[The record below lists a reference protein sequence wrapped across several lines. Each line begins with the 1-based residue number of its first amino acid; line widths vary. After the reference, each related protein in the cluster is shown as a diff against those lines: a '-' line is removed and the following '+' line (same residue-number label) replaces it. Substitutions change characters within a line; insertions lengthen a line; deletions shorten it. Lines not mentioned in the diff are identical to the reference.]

1 MSSPHDIR
9 NPDDLA
15 PAIGYSHI
23 VIPTAGRTVYFGG
36 MAPQDGDGNPTG
48 GSFVEQFDV
57 ALGNLGKAL
66 VAAGALPEHLVTM
79 QIYVKDR
86 QAYKSSLREIG
97 QVWKKH
103 LGKNYPCN
111 ALFEVTGFY
120 DDEALLEI
128 MAIAVIPD

>member
-9 NPDDLA
+9 NPDTLA

-23 VIPTAGRTVYFGG
+23 VIPAKGRTVYFGG
-36 MAPQDGDGNPTG
+36 MAPQDIEGKPTG

-57 ALGNLGKAL
+57 ALGNLAHAL
-66 VAAGALPEHLVTM
+66 EAAGARPEHLVSM

-86 QAYKSSLREIG
+86 QAYRDSLEEIG
-97 QVWKKH
+97 QSWKKH

-120 DDEALLEI
+120 DEEAMLEI

>member
-9 NPDDLA
+9 NPENLA

-23 VIPTAGRTVYFGG
+23 VIPAKGRTVYFGG
-36 MAPQDGDGNPTG
+36 MAPQDGKGHPTG
-48 GSFVEQFDV
+48 GTFSQQFDV
-57 ALGNLGKAL
+57 ALGNLAKAL
-66 VAAGALPEHLVTM
+66 EAAGALPEHLVSM

-86 QAYKSSLREIG
+86 LAYKNSLKQIGEI
-97 QVWKKH
+97 WKKH
-103 LGKNYPCN
+103 LGKVYPCN

-120 DDEALLEI
+120 DDDALLEI